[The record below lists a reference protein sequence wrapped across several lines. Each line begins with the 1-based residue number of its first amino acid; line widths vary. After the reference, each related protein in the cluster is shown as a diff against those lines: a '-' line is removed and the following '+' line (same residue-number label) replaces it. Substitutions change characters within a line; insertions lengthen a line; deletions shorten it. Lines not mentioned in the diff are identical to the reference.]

1 MKNPYGERFAG
12 RKPRILIG
20 VVAFG
25 DIAAD
30 ILQSWSVWC
39 MRMGALYHDNFQMW
53 IGTATRMEQYRAR
66 NFLCAEAIKHGAD
79 FLLMIDDDELVHE
92 APDMIKD
99 FFELGKPFQ
108 TALCCQRGT
117 DFDSR
122 YPTVLRDTPEG
133 AIEFYKLHEIPEVP
147 SPVPYSGG
155 GCQWVDINI
164 LKKLSGYHW
173 WPVPNTEVVFMP
185 NPRYGLDVHFC
196 KRVREELG
204 EEVWLNTNV
213 VLGHMSK
220 HRTIVRFEEE
230 CDRWLLTHGVPDE
243 TPPVEQV
250 VP

>member
-1 MKNPYGERFAG
+1 
-12 RKPRILIG
+12 
-20 VVAFG
+20 
-25 DIAAD
+25 
-30 ILQSWSVWC
+30 
-39 MRMGALYHDNFQMW
+39 
-53 IGTATRMEQYRAR
+53 MEQYRAR

-79 FLLMIDDDELVHE
+79 FLVMIDDDELVHE
-92 APDMIKD
+92 APDMMKD

-108 TALCCQRGT
+108 TALCCQRGL
-117 DFDSR
+117 DFESR

-133 AIEFYKLHEIPEVP
+133 TIEFYKLHEIPEEP

-155 GCQWVDINI
+155 GCQWIDIGI

-173 WPVPNTEVVFMP
+173 WPMPNQEVVFAP

-220 HRTIVRFEEE
+220 HREVIRFETE
-230 CDRWLLTHGVPDE
+230 CDKWLLAHGVPDE